1 MTATSILDELRLM
14 GRESTRKEL
23 MKHGAAEPCFGVKI
37 ADLKKVQKRFK
48 VDYRLALELYYI
60 RKVIQRGSIGQK
72 RRSAKG

>member
-14 GRESTRKEL
+14 GRESTRKVL

-37 ADLKKVQKRFK
+37 ADLKIIQKRVK

-60 RKVIQRGSIGQK
+60 RKVIQRDSIGQK
-72 RRSAKG
+72 RKSAKG